1 MKLSLIFKHLPSFHF
16 SKLLPLGVTALLFMP
31 IIALVWNA
39 FDVDE
44 GGNFQHLIDTVLLD
58 YSINTFLLIVGVLL
72 LSFIIALPMSWCIA
86 CCDFPTRSTLQ
97 WTLMLPLAIPP
108 YIVAIVY
115 TDLFDF
121 SGPIQSLLR
130 ELMGW
135 KNASDYYFPNIRSL
149 GGAIIALSLTLY
161 PYLYLLL
168 RGAFSAQSGT
178 LFQAARTLG
187 KSPFAA
193 FKSVSLPLSRS
204 AIAVGLSLIAM
215 ETLGDFAT
223 VNYFSVSTLTTAVY
237 DSWLTLGSLT
247 TAAKI
252 SSLMLLLLL
261 IVISFESYSR
271 RHKKSYSRSG
281 SLQTDLR
288 FRLTGFTK
296 WGVLTFLWGILFMAF
311 LLPLGILIYYT
322 YHYFYES
329 LNLTLWNN
337 TLNSF
342 WLAIIVA
349 FLALIIALT
358 VNFYQRLSPS
368 YFSKM
373 SIRLTSLGYAVPGTV
388 VAIAVLI
395 PFTSLDLL
403 LDKYLVEYGFSRVGL
418 FFSGSLFILVMGYLV
433 RFSAIAVG
441 SIESGLSQIS
451 PSLDAASRTLGQS
464 ASQTIRR
471 VNLPLIKKSMLTAFI
486 LVFIESMKELPT
498 ALLLRPFNFETLAT
512 YVYQFVSD
520 EMIEYAA
527 LPALLIV
534 LMGLVPFIVVNRLL
548 ESSK

>member
-1 MKLSLIFKHLPSFHF
+1 MKLSLIFKDLPHFHF

-72 LSFIIALPMSWCIA
+72 LSFIIALPMSWCVA

-135 KNASDYYFPNIRSL
+135 QDASDYYFPNIRSL

-187 KSPFAA
+187 KSPIAA

-296 WGVLTFLWGILFMAF
+296 WGVLTFLWGVLFMAF

-349 FLALIIALT
+349 FLALIIALI

-368 YFSKM
+368 LLSKM

-395 PFTSLDLL
+395 PFTSLDLFVDKL
-403 LDKYLVEYGFSRVGL
+403 LLEYGFSRVGL
-418 FFSGSLFILVMGYLV
+418 LFSGSLFILVMGYLV

-441 SIESGLSQIS
+441 SIDTGLSQIS

-464 ASQTIRR
+464 AVQTIRR

-486 LVFIESMKELPT
+486 LVFIEAMKELPT

-534 LMGLVPFIVVNRLL
+534 LMGLVPFIIVNRLL